1 MVMTGDVARVIHHR
15 PGRSHMTRIERRDDA
30 DVPIPLEAPVSTRP
44 RAPRITAMSQA
55 ACEAILERNHVGRLA
70 YSFRDRVN
78 IVPLHYV
85 YRDGWIYGR
94 TSIGEKV
101 AKLRHNRWVAFE
113 VDEIEDWF
121 EWRSVVARGALYLL
135 HPDETPDD
143 VWGETVNVLTKA
155 MPGIFTA
162 RDPVPSRTELFRI
175 SVDELTGRRATS
187 KPGRVQRQD

>member
-1 MVMTGDVARVIHHR
+1 
-15 PGRSHMTRIERRDDA
+15 MTRIERRTDDT
-30 DVPIPLEAPVSTRP
+30 DVPVPLEPPVSVRP
-44 RAPRITAMSQA
+44 RAPRITAMNRT
-55 ACEAILERNHVGRLA
+55 ACEALLKRNHVGRLA

-94 TSIGEKV
+94 TSIGDKV

-113 VDEIEDWF
+113 VDEIEDSF

-135 HPDETPDD
+135 HPDETPDE
-143 VWGETVNVLTKA
+143 VWAQTVNVLTNA
-155 MPGIFTA
+155 MPDIFTA

-175 SVDELTGRRATS
+175 SVDELTGRRASS
-187 KPGRVQRQD
+187 KPQRASRQD